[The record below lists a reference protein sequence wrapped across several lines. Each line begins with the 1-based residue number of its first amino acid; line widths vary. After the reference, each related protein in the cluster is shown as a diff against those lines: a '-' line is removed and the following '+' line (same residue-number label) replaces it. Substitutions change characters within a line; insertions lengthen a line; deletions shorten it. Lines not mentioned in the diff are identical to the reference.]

1 MATIVR
7 RTSQDG
13 HGTFLVRVRRKGTPP
28 QTATFS
34 KLSEAKK
41 WAQVTEGAVLEGRH
55 FQTSEA
61 KKHTLTDVTNRYI
74 REVLPHK
81 RASTIPDQA
90 RQLRW
95 WQSHLG
101 HYLLADITPAVLVEY
116 RNILTQ
122 GRANATVVRYLAA
135 LSHAFTVAVREWQWC
150 ADNPVRKITKPKEPR
165 GRVRLLYP
173 GSLAESAESR

>member
-13 HGTFLVRVRRKGTPP
+13 HVSFLVRVRRKGTPP

-34 KLSEAKK
+34 KRSDAKR
-41 WAQVTEGAVLEGRH
+41 WAQMTEGAIVEGRH
-55 FQTSEA
+55 FHTTEA
-61 KKHTLTDVTNRYI
+61 KKHTLTDVITRYS

-81 RASTIPDQA
+81 RTSTIPDQV

-95 WQSHLG
+95 WQTHLG
-101 HYLLADITPAVLVEY
+101 HYPLTDITPAMLVEH

-122 GRANATVVRYLAA
+122 GRANG
-135 LSHAFTVAVREWQWC
+135 
-150 ADNPVRKITKPKEPR
+150 KI
-165 GRVRLLYP
+165 GRAHV
-173 GSLAESAESR
+173 